1 MIFKGKA
8 MNSKEQNLCEF
19 DVLAQ
24 AISMSD
30 NVTDEQLQECYDIL
44 EDLLQKPLIKV
55 SELTLLA
62 SFRYALGRQTYIV
75 SEVVENILANW
86 QGLSQNAKDTMK
98 AEIKEAINNNN
109 IGHSIDKESW
119 NKIIELLK

>member
-1 MIFKGKA
+1 
-8 MNSKEQNLCEF
+8 MNELIKDNNREQNIGEL
-19 DVLAQ
+19 DILVQ

-44 EDLLQKPLIKV
+44 EDLLKKTTIKV

-75 SEVVENILANW
+75 PEVVENILANW
-86 QGLSQNAKDTMK
+86 QVLSQNAKDTIK
-98 AEIKEAINNNN
+98 AEIKETIENSI
-109 IGHSIDKESW
+109 IGHDLDKESW
-119 NKIIELLK
+119 NKIIELKK

>member
-1 MIFKGKA
+1 MKNIDD
-8 MNSKEQNLCEF
+8 NREQNLGEF

-30 NVTDEQLQECYDIL
+30 NVTDKQLQECYDIL
-44 EDLLQKPLIKV
+44 ENLLEKPAIKV

-75 SEVVENILANW
+75 SEVVENILANR
-86 QGLSQNAKDTMK
+86 QILSQNTKDKMK
-98 AEIKEAINNNN
+98 AEIEEAIENNS
-109 IGHSIDKESW
+109 IGHDIDKEQW
-119 NKIIELLK
+119 HKIIELLK

>member
-1 MIFKGKA
+1 

>member
-1 MIFKGKA
+1 MKNIDDR
-8 MNSKEQNLCEF
+8 EQNLGEF
-19 DVLAQ
+19 DVLTQ

-30 NVTDEQLQECYDIL
+30 NVTDKQLQECYDIL
-44 EDLLQKPLIKV
+44 EKLLQKPAIKV

-86 QGLSQNAKDTMK
+86 QTLSQNTKDKMK
-98 AEIKEAINNNN
+98 VDIEEAIENNS
-109 IGHSIDKESW
+109 IGHDIDKEQW

>member
-1 MIFKGKA
+1 
-8 MNSKEQNLCEF
+8 MNCKEQNLCEF

-30 NVTDEQLQECYDIL
+30 NVTDEQLQKCYDIL
-44 EDLLQKPLIKV
+44 EDLLQKPTIKV

-75 SEVVENILANW
+75 SEVVENILTNW
-86 QGLSQNAKDTMK
+86 QVLSQNAKDTIK
-98 AEIKEAINNNN
+98 AEIKEAIENHS
-109 IGHSIDKESW
+109 IGHDIDKESW
-119 NKIIELLK
+119 NKIIELQK

>member
-1 MIFKGKA
+1 MK
-8 MNSKEQNLCEF
+8 NSDDNREQNLGEF

-30 NVTDEQLQECYDIL
+30 NVTDKQLQECYDIL
-44 EDLLQKPLIKV
+44 ENLLQKPVIKV

-62 SFRYALGRQTYIV
+62 SFRYALGRQTFIV

-86 QGLSQNAKDTMK
+86 QILSQNTKDKMK
-98 AEIKEAINNNN
+98 AEIKEVIENNH
-109 IGHSIDKESW
+109 IGHDMDKEQW

>member
-1 MIFKGKA
+1 
-8 MNSKEQNLCEF
+8 MNQLDNNREQNLGEF

-30 NVTDEQLQECYDIL
+30 DVTDEQLQECYDIL
-44 EDLLQKPLIKV
+44 EGLLQKPAIKV

-75 SEVVENILANW
+75 SEVVENILSNW
-86 QGLSQNAKDTMK
+86 QILSQNAKDKIKT
-98 AEIKEAINNNN
+98 EIKEAMENNS
-109 IGHSIDKESW
+109 IGHDIDKQSW
-119 NKIIELLK
+119 SKIIELRK

>member
-1 MIFKGKA
+1 MID
-8 MNSKEQNLCEF
+8 NTREQNIGEL
-19 DVLAQ
+19 DILVQ

-44 EDLLQKPLIKV
+44 EDLLKKTTIKV

-75 SEVVENILANW
+75 PEVVENILANW
-86 QGLSQNAKDTMK
+86 QVLSQNAKDTIK
-98 AEIKEAINNNN
+98 AEIKETIENSI
-109 IGHSIDKESW
+109 IGHDLDKESW
-119 NKIIELLK
+119 NKIIELKK